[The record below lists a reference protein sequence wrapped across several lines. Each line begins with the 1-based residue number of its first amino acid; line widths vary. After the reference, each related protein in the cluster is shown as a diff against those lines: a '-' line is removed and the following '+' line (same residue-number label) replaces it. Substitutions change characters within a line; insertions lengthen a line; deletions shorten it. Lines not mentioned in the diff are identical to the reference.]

1 MMFNCIVHSNLHN
14 SLIILNNILKE
25 AVLEPP
31 LIITIF
37 HPQTLLKTLL
47 YIFLVSLST
56 SACTKKPD
64 CFTADSIKEMK
75 ITSLNKEGYFLF
87 LRTSGFQEIHFYEL
101 FKDSPEFDV
110 CGKTLSQPVFQV
122 SLDDSEGFPIKLEI
136 SEDGM
141 KTIYSSTQ
149 KNDFNLESIDVEI
162 QGSFK
167 KMSN

>member
-1 MMFNCIVHSNLHN
+1 MN
-14 SLIILNNILKE
+14 K
-25 AVLEPP
+25 
-31 LIITIF
+31 IF
-37 HPQTLLKTLL
+37 ILL
-47 YIFLVSLST
+47 YIFLVFLGT

-75 ITSLNKEGYFLF
+75 IMSLNKKGYFLF
-87 LRTSGFQEIHFYEL
+87 LRTSGFQEKIHFYEL

-110 CGKTLSQPVFQV
+110 CGKTLSQPVFQI

-167 KMSN
+167 NISN